1 MWPLVCVLMLLPLLS
16 APAVDPLLLH
26 TVYTSVFRLRDGS
39 SLAGVDATA
48 LETMRGNLQRL
59 VSNSTE
65 ELLPATRALP
75 DEQLLGLLLLA
86 VAGNFVVDKGSSAL
100 PQECG
105 VVVDGG
111 TGALVLRNGSATQSV
126 ILEVLL
132 IVSIVCLLRA
142 WGDKAPAGA

>member
-1 MWPLVCVLMLLPLLS
+1 MYIQQVTFLLLILPLFCA
-16 APAVDPLLLH
+16 APPVDPLLLH

-39 SLAGVDATA
+39 TLAGVDAAA

-59 VSNSTE
+59 VDNTTAE
-65 ELLPATRALP
+65 ILPAVRALP
-75 DEQLLGLLLLA
+75 DDRLLGLMLLA
-86 VAGNFVVDKGSSAL
+86 VVGNFTTYQGASAL

-111 TGALVLRNGSATQSV
+111 TGALVMRNSSAAQSV

-142 WGDKAPAGA
+142 WGDKKG